1 MAAAIQTGPRGGR
14 YYETSG
20 GRRVYVR
27 GDGGRGERHGIERLA
42 RVREK
47 PRAHPAT
54 PAQEPAAAPA
64 AEHPRRIGMSFKVGL
79 GKELEDRGVDVY
91 KFSGDKLDRMSEAI
105 FGRVLK
111 PEELE
116 GSVEVPEGMTVRLR
130 HVMALDRGGADADLG
145 MNVHVSVHDA
155 QGREVGE
162 LGRTFRRDPETG
174 EPRMYLDLIKLD
186 DDQQG
191 TGAGKMMTRS
201 MLEWARDR
209 GAKQVD
215 LSAEWV
221 GKYYWASCG
230 WNWDEETAGRMA
242 SGLEDYLV
250 GAGVARAAA
259 SDTARRVGRRASDV
273 AALTLGDR
281 KIGKE
286 FLSGKNVS
294 DYRGPVGYD
303 GAEGYHASLRF
314 DDPVAMKTAR
324 ARLGV

>member
-54 PAQEPAAAPA
+54 PAQEPAVAPA
-64 AEHPRRIGMSFKVGL
+64 AEHPRRIGMSFKTGL
-79 GKELEDRGVDVY
+79 GKELEDKGVDVY
-91 KFSGDKLDRMSEAI
+91 RFSGDKLDRMTESL
-105 FGRVLK
+105 FGRVLTV
-111 PEELE
+111 EELE
-116 GSVEVPEGMTVRLR
+116 KSVQVPEGMSATLR
-130 HVMALDRGGADADLG
+130 HVMAQDRSGIDTELG
-145 MNVHVSVHDA
+145 MNVHMTIRDSE
-155 QGREVGE
+155 GREIGD
-162 LGRTFRRDPETG
+162 LGRTFRRDPDTG
-174 EPRMYLDLIKLD
+174 ETLMYLDLIKLD

-201 MLEWARDR
+201 MLEWARDNGVAR
-209 GAKQVD
+209 VD

-230 WNWDEETAGRMA
+230 WNWDDKTADRVAGEFEE
-242 SGLEDYLV
+242 YLK
-250 GAGVARAAA
+250 GAGVAEPVAR
-259 SDTARRVGRRASDV
+259 DTASRLSRRASDV
-273 AALTLGDR
+273 AAVTIGDR

-286 FLSGKNVS
+286 FLAGKNVG
-294 DYRGPVGYD
+294 DFRGPKGYD
-303 GAEGYHASLRF
+303 GAEGYHATLRF
-314 DDPVAMKTAR
+314 DDPVAMRTAK
-324 ARLGV
+324 ARLGI